1 MKRDFYT
8 KLFLVVAI
16 CSTTYKSFGLSSE
29 KNELEL
35 RAERESFKIYEYYK
49 NNPEYFDFDL
59 RKYRTSKRKAIIG
72 AGFFSINIGVTI
84 ILAMAASPIIF
95 SPIANGVRTTTR
107 TLKKYISNKKIKY
120 LLKGS
125 FLYLDK
131 VLSESIIEKNRYLDS
146 FEKFCLKLRQSQ
158 SHLSKSQDITNLN
171 IAVLILNTNHFHPF
185 ILYRLEH
192 DPTLYDVKKEN
203 YVFKKGSVKK
213 ISSSTL
219 SGKADILNKILF
231 ELLSQHSFEDLNKI
245 LYGQSLNND
254 SQMLNKSSLPTKYSR
269 LRLIF

>member
-107 TLKKYISNKKIKY
+107 TLKKYISNCIR
-120 LLKGS
+120 
-125 FLYLDK
+125 
-131 VLSESIIEKNRYLDS
+131 IIEMQIIIK
-146 FEKFCLKLRQSQ
+146 
-158 SHLSKSQDITNLN
+158 
-171 IAVLILNTNHFHPF
+171 LILVLF
-185 ILYRLEH
+185 INCLVYKLSFINRQ
-192 DPTLYDVKKEN
+192 DN
-203 YVFKKGSVKK
+203 VFFVLFFCSV
-213 ISSSTL
+213 
-219 SGKADILNKILF
+219 LN
-231 ELLSQHSFEDLNKI
+231 
-245 LYGQSLNND
+245 
-254 SQMLNKSSLPTKYSR
+254 
-269 LRLIF
+269 